1 MRIRTHA
8 GLFGI
13 LVCVSILCPPIP
25 KVWSQTNS
33 SLNGVEPASG
43 ERNSRSTEV
52 LLTPQQLQEQ
62 HQQLLKAIELIRQDT
77 QVHLQRF
84 ATAVDRIRKDTD
96 ASLKR
101 FTVAVDGKLDRL
113 NRTVASER
121 EHDLQTLSN
130 SSRFTLTIAAVV
142 VGLLLFDI
150 LLLAWFSV
158 RAVNRVATQVSTW
171 ISQQPSYDGASA
183 VVGMETH
190 ALTGNRAEKT
200 SLRLQYAI
208 ERLEQRLLD
217 LEHATNRIPTTLS
230 APPVAQVAI
239 ASATHLR
246 SHVVSS
252 KPGKASG
259 VSLAVG
265 QGESLIFLPHEQEI
279 TPLHRYRNVL
289 QKLRKRFQPERVTK
303 GD

>member
-1 MRIRTHA
+1 M
-8 GLFGI
+8 
-13 LVCVSILCPPIP
+13 LCPPIP
-25 KVWSQTNS
+25 NVWSQTNS
-33 SLNGVEPASG
+33 SLNGVEPVSG
-43 ERNSRSTEV
+43 DKNSKSSEV
-52 LLTPQQLQEQ
+52 LLTPQKLQEQ
-62 HQQLLKAIELIRQDT
+62 NQQLLKAIELIRQDT
-77 QVHLQRF
+77 QLHLQRY

-101 FTVAVDGKLDRL
+101 FSVAVDGKLDRL

-121 EHDLQTLSN
+121 EHDLQTLSH
-130 SSRFTLTIAAVV
+130 SSRSTLTIASVV
-142 VGLLLFDI
+142 VALLLFEI

-171 ISQQPSYDGASA
+171 ISQQPSYDGAA
-183 VVGMETH
+183 ALVGTEAR
-190 ALTGNRAEKT
+190 ALTGNRPEKT
-200 SLRLQYAI
+200 GLRLQYAI

-217 LEHATNRIPTTLS
+217 LEHATSRVPTTLS
-230 APPVAQVAI
+230 APPVAQVTI

-246 SHVVSS
+246 SHAVPA

-279 TPLHRYRNVL
+279 TPLHNYRNLL
-289 QKLRKRFQPERVTK
+289 QKLRRRFQPERLTK